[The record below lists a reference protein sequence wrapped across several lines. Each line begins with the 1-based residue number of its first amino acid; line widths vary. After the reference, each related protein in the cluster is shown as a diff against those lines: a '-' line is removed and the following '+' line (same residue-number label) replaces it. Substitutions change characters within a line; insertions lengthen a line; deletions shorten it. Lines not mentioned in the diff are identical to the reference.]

1 MKTLLSQIIAVAI
14 VATSLSGCATHI
26 TEVKTTDLGAPG
38 ARVGYVADGYC
49 PSQATACEA
58 FPLDRAA
65 VDAFQKDKKLDYIV
79 YEAIVVDDQVG
90 ANIGLFFA
98 GAALGTPMHAG
109 SRLQNIIGTYNHGQ
123 QKEFECDNRSQC
135 RTEAAR
141 LIVNAQ
147 PAENG
152 QQWPEET
159 LTRLATAQKAAEEQR
174 RANFYSSV
182 TKDIEYQKMLISNL
196 NTPGATP
203 EAQRMK
209 ANAESKLRILEEA
222 RNKMGEQ

>member
-1 MKTLLSQIIAVAI
+1 
-14 VATSLSGCATHI
+14 
-26 TEVKTTDLGAPG
+26 
-38 ARVGYVADGYC
+38 
-49 PSQATACEA
+49 
-58 FPLDRAA
+58 
-65 VDAFQKDKKLDYIV
+65 V

-159 LTRLATAQKAAEEQR
+159 LTRLAHARQAAAEKQR
-174 RANFYSSV
+174 KTDYEMKL
-182 TKDIEYQKMLISNL
+182 KDIEYQKMLISNL
-196 NTPGATP
+196 NTPEATP
-203 EAQRMK
+203 EARRMR
-209 ANAESKLRILEEA
+209 ANAESKLRMLESALSEMQSQ
-222 RNKMGEQ
+222 KL